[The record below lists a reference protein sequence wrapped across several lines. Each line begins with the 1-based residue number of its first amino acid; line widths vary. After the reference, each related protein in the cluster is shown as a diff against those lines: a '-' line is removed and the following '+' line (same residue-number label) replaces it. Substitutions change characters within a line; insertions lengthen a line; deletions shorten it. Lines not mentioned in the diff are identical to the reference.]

1 MKTNILILLAIS
13 TFTLTANAGEIVQAF
28 INQSFGGNPNNG
40 PVLMNEAN
48 AINKYKAPVVT
59 SSNNS
64 SSSSSSSANGSS
76 GNGSSS
82 TGGSSVSQFS
92 ATVDNL
98 VQSAIANRLVT
109 QALGTSNS
117 TPLPA
122 NTIDTG
128 VNTITITS
136 IATGTQVTIVNDLT
150 GARSI
155 VTVPIY

>member
-1 MKTNILILLAIS
+1 MSCSSKNVLIIGAGIHGITIALELAKKHKVTIIDSHNDIL
-13 TFTLTANAGEIVQAF
+13 
-28 INQSFGGNPNNG
+28 
-40 PVLMNEAN
+40 
-48 AINKYKAPVVT
+48 
-59 SSNNS
+59 
-64 SSSSSSSANGSS
+64 
-76 GNGSSS
+76 
-82 TGGSSVSQFS
+82 
-92 ATVDNL
+92 
-98 VQSAIANRLVT
+98 
-109 QALGTSNS
+109 LGTSNS